1 MSETISKPVPLETP
15 IKRGDQEIA
24 AILVRKPQGGE
35 LRGVS
40 LVNLL
45 NMDYGALEIVLPRI
59 TSPAL
64 TKQEVIAMDPAD
76 LVQLA
81 TEVSG
86 FLLTRQAK
94 ESFPIA

>member
-1 MSETISKPVPLETP
+1 MTTTSKIVVLETP
-15 IKRGDQEIA
+15 IKRGEQEITS
-24 AILVRKPQGGE
+24 ITVRKPQGGE

-64 TKQEVIAMDPAD
+64 TKQDVVTIDPAD

-86 FLLTRQAK
+86 FLLTKQAK

>member
-1 MSETISKPVPLETP
+1 MSETISKPVTLETP

>member
-1 MSETISKPVPLETP
+1 MSSSKTVTLETP
-15 IKRGDQEIA
+15 IKRGEQTIESIS
-24 AILVRKPQGGE
+24 VRKPQGGE

-59 TSPAL
+59 TTPAL
-64 TKQEVIAMDPAD
+64 VKQDVIAMDPAD

>member
-1 MSETISKPVPLETP
+1 MDQISKTVSLETP
-15 IKRGDQEIA
+15 IKRGDQVIDKVS
-24 AILVRKPQGGE
+24 VRKPQGGE

-59 TSPAL
+59 TTPTL
-64 TKQEVIAMDPAD
+64 TKQDVMTIDPAD

-81 TEVSG
+81 SEVCG

-94 ESFPIA
+94 ESFPNA

>member
-1 MSETISKPVPLETP
+1 MDIEIKYITLETP
-15 IKRGDQEIA
+15 IQRA
-24 AILVRKPQGGE
+24 AADPLDKVGVRKPSAGE
-35 LRGVS
+35 LRGTS

-45 NMDYGALEIVLPRI
+45 NMDVGSLEIVLPRI
-59 TSPAL
+59 TTPPLLKADV
-64 TKQEVIAMDPAD
+64 TAMDPAD

-94 ESFPIA
+94 ESFPTA

>member
-1 MSETISKPVPLETP
+1 MESRTVVLETP
-15 IKRGDQEIA
+15 IKHGEQEILTV
-24 AILVRKPQGGE
+24 LVRKPKGGE

-59 TSPAL
+59 TNPAL
-64 TKQEVIAMDPAD
+64 TKQDVIAMDPSD

-81 TEVSG
+81 TEVCG
-86 FLLTRQAK
+86 FLLTKQAK
-94 ESFPIA
+94 ESFPNA